1 MSKQNIINEFNLK
14 LVSLDGQIASIED
27 LKLPIQ
33 ASIDELKSPIAQV
46 DEQIAQLTV
55 DLNNE
60 IYNLSIISCF

>member
-33 ASIDELKSPIAQV
+33 ASIDELKR
-46 DEQIAQLTV
+46 
-55 DLNNE
+55 
-60 IYNLSIISCF
+60 